1 MNLSIHLPLHRRGDC
16 AKGAMGQQPKEVSAV
31 FGYVKAY
38 KPELKCKDF
47 DVYQGVYCSLCR
59 RLGRDYGLLARLTLN
74 YDFTLLALTRMSAA
88 EECCG
93 FEKGRC
99 SFNPTKKCLNC
110 TGGAEHLA
118 FAAAAAMIMCYYK
131 ALDNIADET
140 SLFKK
145 IFYYLIRPYFAVKR
159 KKAMKKYPQIDVCI
173 AEAMR
178 QQAQTEQSLTQSVD
192 AAAHP
197 SALAMS
203 RLLTLEMKTEKPE
216 TLERFGY
223 LVGRWVYLIDALDD
237 SEKDRASGS
246 YNVFNLKF
254 EKEEEK
260 KNYAAGALRLT
271 AAELG
276 QCFEALQPKRFGAIL
291 ENIIRFGLENALNEV
306 LKKEEK
312 R

>member
-1 MNLSIHLPLHRRGDC
+1 M
-16 AKGAMGQQPKEVSAV
+16 

-59 RLGRDYGLLARLTLN
+59 RLGHDYGLLARLTLN
-74 YDFTLLALTRMSAA
+74 YDFTLLALTRMSVA

-110 TGGAEHLA
+110 TGGAAHLA
-118 FAAAAAMIMCYYK
+118 FAAAAAMIMSYYK
-131 ALDNIADET
+131 VLDNIADER
-140 SLFKK
+140 SVFKK
-145 IFYYLIRPYFAVKR
+145 FFYYLLKPYFAVKR
-159 KKAMKKYPQIDVCI
+159 KKAMKKFPQIDACI

-178 QQAQTEQSLTQSVD
+178 QQAQTEQRKTASVD

-203 RLLTLEMKTEKPE
+203 RLLSMDLAAEKPE

-237 SEKDRASGS
+237 GAKDRASGS

-260 KNYAAGALRLT
+260 KEFAAGALRLT

-276 QCFEALQPKRFGAIL
+276 RCFEALQPKRFGAIL
-291 ENIIRFGLENALNEV
+291 ENIIRFGLENALQKALE
-306 LKKEEK
+306 EEK
-312 R
+312 K